1 MIANI
6 KIKVV
11 VFMNTVLSVVVP
23 VYNVE
28 QYLSRCIDSIL
39 NQTFTEFELILV
51 NDGSTDNCPIIC
63 DEYAKRDSRIKVIHK
78 QNGGLSDAR
87 NAGIDLARGK
97 YISFIDSDDFIIN
110 TSYEKLLYQ
119 AEKNELDIIT
129 GNAIEYY
136 TQDNQSPKGIKR
148 SFANE
153 VMNGI
158 DFLVRSY
165 IERAMLHCVQY
176 SIYRLDLIK
185 DNNLYFKKG
194 ILHEDNL
201 WTPQIFLKAKRVMYY
216 DLDFYMHYQRE
227 GSITK
232 RKDKTKNGIDLVNIC
247 YELEKIYK
255 CIQDDKVRAVLNDVL
270 VSTYLR
276 GVCIGRLT
284 RKEYKDIINRRFVL
298 GKSRRIKNKFK
309 SAFFFVCPYLY
320 VTLFQNYYK

>member
-1 MIANI
+1 MLANTEY
-6 KIKVV
+6 KVV
-11 VFMNTVLSVVVP
+11 SFMEIILSIVVP

-136 TQDNQSPKGIKR
+136 TQDNQSPKGIKS

-185 DNNLYFKKG
+185 DNNLY
-194 ILHEDNL
+194 
-201 WTPQIFLKAKRVMYY
+201 LKRY
-216 DLDFYMHYQRE
+216 F
-227 GSITK
+227 T
-232 RKDKTKNGIDLVNIC
+232 
-247 YELEKIYK
+247 
-255 CIQDDKVRAVLNDVL
+255 
-270 VSTYLR
+270 
-276 GVCIGRLT
+276 
-284 RKEYKDIINRRFVL
+284 
-298 GKSRRIKNKFK
+298 
-309 SAFFFVCPYLY
+309 
-320 VTLFQNYYK
+320 